1 MKNIKN
7 NTNNTRTKKVV
18 KPAYVV
24 NLVGATGEWDT
35 TLRFALCKYEN
46 NIDDFTTGDVC
57 AIMDY
62 IKTLSMVCALNTLI
76 NSRRVYV
83 LGCGSCFT
91 TDELNG
97 TVTECRV
104 AVRQKKP
111 SIFKRFWNWITRK
124 K

>member
-24 NLVGATGEWDT
+24 NLVGAAGEWDT

-46 NIDDFTTGDVC
+46 NIDDFTTSDVC
-57 AIMDY
+57 ATIDY
-62 IKTLSMVCALNTLI
+62 INILSMVHALNTLS
-76 NSRRVYV
+76 NSRRVYI
-83 LGCGSCFT
+83 LGCGSYFI
-91 TDELNG
+91 TDEVDG
-97 TVTECRV
+97 KIAEHKVTI
-104 AVRQKKP
+104 RQKKP
-111 SIFKRFWNWITRK
+111 SIFKRFWNWITCK